1 MSTMSTTEL
10 ANNTISAP
18 HVKNGTTTPH
28 RLVTHRASAAR
39 GSGYPRIVSSYR
51 VGGDLWRSRVS
62 LLARDGVPV
71 PELFR
76 RIVRASYHCDAMI
89 LNGSIGLREGYVDLL
104 AAAAISHRPSGP
116 PIVIADCSWKLG
128 GHWLDRLACR
138 TGLRAIDSPKV
149 TYCVHS
155 SEERLEFARKWR
167 VPIELDRIVVA
178 PFGHTL
184 SDEDLARTITDDG
197 GVFAGGDSYRDYGP
211 LLSIAGDL
219 GVPVT
224 IATKSELPMSPAER
238 PDNLTVV
245 QVDRTG
251 FFALT
256 RRAAVVLVPLA
267 AGLDRASGQF
277 AYLNAMAMGK
287 LVVVTESPGVRDYIH
302 DGVTGLVVPPSDP
315 VELSRALSWALA
327 PQNRHRVRQIGQEAA
342 RVARAWFSQD
352 TYAGHLLQT
361 VDRAIARHSAAA
373 STRW

>member
-1 MSTMSTTEL
+1 MSRTGF

-18 HVKNGTTTPH
+18 LVDNARTGPH
-28 RLVTHRASAAR
+28 LLATDGATAAR
-39 GSGYPRIVSSYR
+39 RSGFHRIVSSYR

-62 LLARDGVPV
+62 VLARDGVPV

-104 AAAAISHRPSGP
+104 AAATISHRPSGP

-128 GHWLDRLACR
+128 GHLLDRLACR
-138 TGLRAIDSPKV
+138 AGLRAIDSPKV

-155 SEERLEFARKWR
+155 SEERLAFAEKWR

-184 SDEDLARTITDDG
+184 SDEDLSLPITDDG

-224 IATKSELPMSPAER
+224 IATKSKLPVPPAES
-238 PDNLTVV
+238 PDNVTVV
-245 QVDRTG
+245 EVDRAG

-287 LVVVTESPGVRDYIH
+287 LVIVTDSPGVRDYIRT
-302 DGVTGLVVPPSDP
+302 GVTGLIVPPSDP
-315 VELSRALSWALA
+315 AELSRALSWALA
-327 PQNRHRVRQIGQEAA
+327 PQNRRQVRQIGQEAA
-342 RVARAWFSQD
+342 RVARARFNQD
-352 TYAGHLLQT
+352 TYAGDLLQT
-361 VDRAIARHSAAA
+361 VDRAITRNSAAA
-373 STRW
+373 STCR